1 MLPMNLDINT
11 KVLKNP
17 NLENL
22 VGEITAID
30 RLRLP
35 KFNREYDVFK
45 IKGKKNNVILKRTT
59 KKNEILVNEY
69 LSQLQL
75 DFVPEIF
82 YVDDLSDE
90 KWICMSCLQEVKKL
104 DFSITNIVELIAKLH
119 TFHNEFHLYS
129 KQNNLLGEIKTWK
142 PNSNEILDS
151 LEDDEITLDDIDLI
165 KWSEQRLEEA
175 NKTVIHGDMIILN
188 TMLTE
193 NGMKIFDWEHGQ
205 YGPAIL
211 DIGRLLGDYNIDVK
225 WISQEWEE
233 DLIMTYYD
241 LIKANQVSKNYNDFR
256 LEYECAKLYNYS
268 GIVIAFKTRNIERSS
283 WYDLN
288 LKEMKNSIQLIKG
301 LRTNSV

>member
-1 MLPMNLDINT
+1 MLPLNSDINN
-11 KVLKNP
+11 KILKNP
-17 NLENL
+17 SLEKL
-22 VGEITAID
+22 VGEITTIN

-35 KFNREYDVFK
+35 KINREYDVFR
-45 IKGKKNNVILKRTT
+45 IEGRKNDVILKRTV

-69 LSQLQL
+69 LDQLQL
-75 DFVPEIF
+75 DFVPELF

-90 KWICMSCLQEVKKL
+90 RWICMSYLLEVTKSDLSKA
-104 DFSITNIVELIAKLH
+104 DVVELITKLH
-119 TFHNEFHLYS
+119 TFHNQFHLYN
-129 KQNNLLGEIKTWK
+129 KQNDLLEKIKTWK

-165 KWSEQRLEEA
+165 KWSEQKLDEA

-211 DIGRLLGDYNIDVK
+211 DLGRLLGDYNVDIK
-225 WISQEWEE
+225 WVSQEWED
-233 DLIMTYYD
+233 DLLKTYFN
-241 LIKANQVSKNYNDFR
+241 LIKANQVSKNYNELR
-256 LEYECAKLYNYS
+256 LDYECAKLYNYS

-288 LKEMKNSIQLIKG
+288 LKEMKNSIQVINE